1 MIPSE
6 YSDPDDSHDVPTTPR
21 LIMARHGET
30 AWSRTGHHTGKTDL
44 PLTALGEEQART
56 LGRALDGQHFD
67 LVISSPLQRARD
79 TTRLAG
85 YGDQMQIDPNLVEWD
100 YGAYEG
106 VTSAQIVADLGHDWN
121 LWTDGVP
128 PGDTPGETAVDVQK
142 RALAVI
148 ARCDAVLDAGGDVLL
163 VAHGHMLRAI
173 AAAWLGLRPQDGAV
187 FSLSTG
193 TMSELAFEHAHHV
206 IRLWNCPPEALPHR

>member
-1 MIPSE
+1 MTPATVDSAA
-6 YSDPDDSHDVPTTPR
+6 SHDVPTTPR
-21 LIMARHGET
+21 LVMARHGET
-30 AWSRTGHHTGKTDL
+30 AWSRSGQHTGTTDL
-44 PLTALGEEQART
+44 PLTDAGEEQART
-56 LGRALDGQHFD
+56 LGRALDGQAFD
-67 LVISSPLQRARD
+67 LVISSPLRRARD
-79 TTRLAG
+79 TARLAG
-85 YGDQMQIDPNLVEWD
+85 YGDQVEIDRDLVEWD

-106 VTSAQIVADLGHDWN
+106 VTSEQIVADLGHDWN
-121 LWTDGVP
+121 LWLHGVP
-128 PGDTPGETAVDVQK
+128 PGDTPGETAHDVQR

-193 TMSELAFEHAHHV
+193 TVSVLAFEHDHHV
-206 IRLWNCPPEALPHR
+206 IRLWNCPPDALIPR

>member
-1 MIPSE
+1 MTAQPSP
-6 YSDPDDSHDVPTTPR
+6 DPKASHDVPTTPR

-30 AWSRTGHHTGKTDL
+30 AWSRSGQHTGTTDL
-44 PLTALGEEQART
+44 PLTPAGEDQARE
-56 LGRALDGQHFD
+56 LGRALGGQHFD
-67 LVISSPLQRARD
+67 LVISSPLQRARE
-79 TTRLAG
+79 TARLAG
-85 YGDQMQIDPNLVEWD
+85 YGAEMQTDPNLVEWD

-128 PGDTPGETAVDVQK
+128 AGDTPGETAEEVQK
-142 RALAVI
+142 RALTVI

-193 TMSELAFEHAHHV
+193 TVSELAFEHAHHV
-206 IRLWNCPPEALPHR
+206 IRLWNCPPEALARR

>member
-1 MIPSE
+1 MTPATVDSAA
-6 YSDPDDSHDVPTTPR
+6 SHDVPTTPR
-21 LIMARHGET
+21 LVMARHGET
-30 AWSRTGHHTGKTDL
+30 AWSRSGQHTGTTDL
-44 PLTALGEEQART
+44 PMTAAGEEQART
-56 LGRALDGQHFD
+56 LGRALDGQAFE
-67 LVISSPLQRARD
+67 LVISSPLRRARD
-79 TTRLAG
+79 TARLAG
-85 YGDQMQIDPNLVEWD
+85 YGDQVEIDPDLVEWD

-106 VTSAQIVADLGHDWN
+106 VTSEQIVADLGHDWN
-121 LWTDGVP
+121 LWLHGVP
-128 PGDTPGETAVDVQK
+128 PGDTPGETAHDVQR

-193 TMSELAFEHAHHV
+193 TVSVLAFEHDHHV
-206 IRLWNCPPEALPHR
+206 IRLWNCPPDALIPR